1 MTAPRTSKRS
11 KKTKSTRNTKQRA
24 KQKPASSQPALPHFP
39 KNLRATVERIV
50 EFQWTIAAY
59 NPDLPAI
66 FSTPAMIGLMEVAA
80 AKCVQEHLP
89 PGTISVGTRI
99 AVDHLKAV
107 PQGTV
112 VQASARLV
120 GNEGRFFVFEV
131 EARAKDLLI
140 GRGQVYRAIV
150 PLTGPGSAIQK

>member
-1 MTAPRTSKRS
+1 M
-11 KKTKSTRNTKQRA
+11 KSTRSGKPKMKPKTAPVRPGA
-24 KQKPASSQPALPHFP
+24 KRSAPVPPRKLPKFP
-39 KNLRATVERIV
+39 KNLRAVIEKKV

-80 AKCVQEHLP
+80 AKAIEEHLP

-99 AVDHLKAV
+99 EVDHLKAV

-112 VQASARLV
+112 VQAEARYV
-120 GNEGRFFVFEV
+120 GNDGRFLAFEV
-131 EARAKDLLI
+131 AARASDLVI
-140 GRGQVYRAIV
+140 GRGKVYRAIV
-150 PLTGPGSAIQK
+150 SLQGPNIITRN